1 MNNYTIKYYTIKFK
15 NDKQLV
21 LDILCNA
28 NCNLNCCCC
37 FRQAPLC
44 KNDPRT
50 YKLDVFEKDLLRIKE
65 LGFIMNSFTLTGGE
79 PFLNKD
85 LFKYADIIE
94 KIYPNVHTKIFT
106 NGLYLEKCSDEY
118 LQQIKDHKLFIIFS
132 YYVSAGINYKHITE
146 RLRKFGIGYADLG
159 EMFFSERK
167 YKTHMVK
174 SDLSEVA
181 DESKIEINYNNCMND
196 CICLL
201 NGKLYLCS
209 ILPNIDKIN
218 EYFGTSFP
226 LRENIEYVDIY
237 KLKNP
242 DEFFDKIGKPLDF
255 CKYCNKKKLNFVRWS
270 KSKMERSEWILE

>member
-1 MNNYTIKYYTIKFK
+1 MNNYTIKFK
-15 NDKQLV
+15 NDKLLV

-65 LGFIMNSFTLTGGE
+65 LGFKIFMDSFTLTGGE

-181 DESKIEINYNNCMND
+181 DESKIEINYYNCMNN
-196 CICLL
+196 CTCLL

>member
-1 MNNYTIKYYTIKFK
+1 MNNYTIKFK
-15 NDKQLV
+15 NDKLLV

-65 LGFIMNSFTLTGGE
+65 LGFIMDSFTLTGGE

-181 DESKIEINYNNCMND
+181 DESKIEINYYNCMNN
-196 CICLL
+196 CTCLL

>member
-1 MNNYTIKYYTIKFK
+1 MNNYTIKFK
-15 NDKQLV
+15 NDKLLV
-21 LDILCNA
+21 LEILCNA

-44 KNDPRT
+44 KNDPRI

-65 LGFIMNSFTLTGGE
+65 LGFKMIMDSFTLTGGE

-181 DESKIEINYNNCMND
+181 DESKIEINYYNCMNN
-196 CICLL
+196 CTCLL

>member
-1 MNNYTIKYYTIKFK
+1 MNNYTIKFK
-15 NDKQLV
+15 NDKLLV

-65 LGFIMNSFTLTGGE
+65 LGFKIIMDSFTLTGGE

-181 DESKIEINYNNCMND
+181 DESKIEINYYNCMNN
-196 CICLL
+196 CTCLL

>member
-1 MNNYTIKYYTIKFK
+1 VNNYTIKFK
-15 NDKQLV
+15 NDKLLV

-65 LGFIMNSFTLTGGE
+65 LGFKIIMDSFTLTGGE

-146 RLRKFGIGYADLG
+146 RLRKFGIGYADFG

-181 DESKIEINYNNCMND
+181 DESKIEINYYNCMNN

-242 DEFFDKIGKPLDF
+242 DEFFDKIGRPLDF

-270 KSKMERSEWILE
+270 KSKMERSEWLLE

>member
-1 MNNYTIKYYTIKFK
+1 MINYTVRFK
-15 NDKQLV
+15 GDKQLR

-37 FRQAPLC
+37 FRHAPLC
-44 KNDPRT
+44 KDDPRI
-50 YKLDVFEKDLLRIKE
+50 YKLEVFEKDLLRIKE
-65 LGFIMNSFTLTGGE
+65 LGFIMDSFTLTGGE

-85 LFKYADIIE
+85 LFKYADITE

-106 NGLYLEKCSDEY
+106 NGLYLEKCSDDV
-118 LQQIKDHKLFIIFS
+118 LQQIKDHNLFIIFT
-132 YYVSAGINYKHITE
+132 YYVYAGINYRYIAE
-146 RLRKFGIGYADLG
+146 RLQRFNISYLDFGKAFFG
-159 EMFFSERK
+159 ETN
-167 YKTHMVK
+167 YKTHMLK
-174 SDLSEVA
+174 ADLSTVA
-181 DESKIEINYNNCMND
+181 DESKIEMNYRYCAND

-209 ILPNIDKIN
+209 ILPNIDKVN
-218 EYFGTSFP
+218 ERFGTSFP
-226 LRENIEYVDIY
+226 LREGIEYVDIY

-255 CKYCNKKKLNFVRWS
+255 CKYCNREHYRLTRWS

>member
-1 MNNYTIKYYTIKFK
+1 MNNYTIKFK
-15 NDKQLV
+15 NDKLLV

-65 LGFIMNSFTLTGGE
+65 LGFKMIMDSFTLTGGE

-181 DESKIEINYNNCMND
+181 DESKIEINYYNCMNN
-196 CICLL
+196 CTCLL

-270 KSKMERSEWILE
+270 KSKMERSEWLLE

>member
-1 MNNYTIKYYTIKFK
+1 MIKYTLKFK
-15 NDKQLV
+15 NNKQLG

-44 KNDPRT
+44 KNDPKV
-50 YKLDVFEKDLLRIKE
+50 YELDVFEKDISRLKE
-65 LGFIMNSFTLTGGE
+65 LEFDIESFTFSGGE
-79 PFLNKD
+79 PFINKN
-85 LFKYADIIE
+85 LFKYADITE
-94 KIYPNVHTKIFT
+94 KIYPNTFTKIFT

-118 LQQIKDHKLFIIFS
+118 LQQIKDHNLFIIFS
-132 YYVSAGINYKHITE
+132 YYVAAGINYRHITE
-146 RLRKFGIGYADLG
+146 RLQQFNINYLDFGKA
-159 EMFFSERK
+159 FFGERK

-174 SDLSEVA
+174 CDLSEVA
-181 DESKIEINYNNCMND
+181 DESKIEINYSNCLND

-201 NGKLYLCS
+201 DGKLYLCS

-237 KLKNP
+237 KLKNT

>member
-1 MNNYTIKYYTIKFK
+1 MNKYTLKFK
-15 NDKQLV
+15 NNKQLG

-44 KNDPRT
+44 KNDPKT
-50 YKLDVFEKDLLRIKE
+50 YKLDVFEKDILRLKE
-65 LGFIMNSFTLTGGE
+65 LEFDIESFTFSGGE
-79 PFLNKD
+79 PLINKD
-85 LFKYADIIE
+85 LFKYADITE
-94 KIYPNVHTKIFT
+94 KIYPNTFTKIFT

-118 LQQIKDHKLFIIFS
+118 LQQIKDHKLQRFNIS
-132 YYVSAGINYKHITE
+132 Y
-146 RLRKFGIGYADLG
+146 LDFGKA
-159 EMFFSERK
+159 FFGERK

-181 DESKIEINYNNCMND
+181 DESKIEINYNNCLND

-201 NGKLYLCS
+201 DGKLYLCS

-226 LRENIEYVDIY
+226 LRKNIEYVDIY
-237 KLKNP
+237 KLKNT

-255 CKYCNKKKLNFVRWS
+255 CKYCNKKKLNFARWS